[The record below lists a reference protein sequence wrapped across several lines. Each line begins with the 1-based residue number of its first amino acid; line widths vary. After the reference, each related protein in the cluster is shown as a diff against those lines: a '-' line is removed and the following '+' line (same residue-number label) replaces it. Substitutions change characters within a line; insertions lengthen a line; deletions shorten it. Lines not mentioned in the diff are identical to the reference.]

1 VVEGD
6 TVTIFY
12 DPMIAKLIAWD
23 EDRPRALA
31 RLRAA
36 LAECEIVGPKS
47 NIAFLEALVRHPV
60 VVNAT
65 IDTSYLDKHLDEV
78 ITGEPLPPPLEE
90 LAAAAAACLLHDEK
104 AIAQAARRSG
114 DPHSPWAVA
123 DGWRLGH
130 AGQRQLAFAWR
141 HTRIAVCP
149 HGAHGDYLVEAG
161 GECIMVSRAWLH
173 GEHFGADVDGHT
185 VRYAARVDAR
195 RAWLHDGERR
205 LSLGRLPVFQVR
217 GEDAAG
223 SGDRVLAPMPGRI
236 VLMRVAVGDAV
247 SVGQELGVMEAMKME
262 IGLKAPR
269 DGVIAELRAAT
280 GDFVDGEA
288 ALVLLE
294 PLSP

>member
-1 VVEGD
+1 
-6 TVTIFY
+6 
-12 DPMIAKLIAWD
+12 
-23 EDRPRALA
+23 
-31 RLRAA
+31 
-36 LAECEIVGPKS
+36 
-47 NIAFLEALVRHPV
+47 V

-78 ITGEPLPPPLEE
+78 IAGEPLPPPLEE
-90 LAAAAAACLLHDEK
+90 LAAATAACLLHDEA
-104 AIAQAARRSG
+104 AIARTARGSG

-130 AGQRQLAFAWR
+130 AGQRQLAFGWR
-141 HTRIAVCP
+141 DSRIEVCA

-161 GECIMVSRAWLH
+161 GECLLVSRAWLKD
-173 GEHFGADVDGHT
+173 EAFGAEIDGHT

-195 RAWLHDGERR
+195 RAWLHDGELR
-205 LSLGRLPVFQVR
+205 LGLLRLPMFQASA
-217 GEDAAG
+217 GDAAG

-269 DGVIAELRAAT
+269 DGVVAELRAAT

-294 PLSP
+294 PMSP